1 MARAAPE
8 GGAGV
13 KGRSGAG
20 EPLVRVRSL
29 RKAYGDRPVLRGVDL
44 DVAHGERVAVIG
56 PSGSG
61 KSTLLRLLMTLEKP
75 DGGTIEIDGD
85 PMWTARR
92 GGREVPADEAHLR
105 AVRGRIGMVFQ
116 QFNLFPHRNVLR
128 NVTLAP
134 QLRLGLTR
142 REAEDRARRLLALVG
157 LAERAEQYPATLS
170 GGQKQR
176 VAIARALAMQPR
188 LMLFDEV
195 TSALDPQLVGEVL
208 AVLRRL
214 ADDTDMTK
222 IIVTHEMT
230 FARDIADRVLF
241 LDEGRI
247 VEAGPPDRIFKD
259 PEHPRTREFL
269 QTFLTQPRGRRGAG

>member
-1 MARAAPE
+1 MR
-8 GGAGV
+8 GRDGAD
-13 KGRSGAG
+13 R
-20 EPLVRVRSL
+20 PLVRVRSL

-44 DVAHGERVAVIG
+44 DIVRGERVAVIG

-75 DGGTIEIDGD
+75 DGGTIEIGGD
-85 PMWTARR
+85 PVWTMQRR
-92 GGREVPADEAHLR
+92 GRDVPADEAHLR
-105 AVRGRIGMVFQ
+105 AVRGRVGMVFQ
-116 QFNLFPHRNVLR
+116 QFNLFPHMTVLR

-134 QLRLGLTR
+134 QLRLGLGR

-157 LAERAEQYPATLS
+157 LAERADQYPATLS

-176 VAIARALAMQPR
+176 VAIARALAVQPR
-188 LMLFDEV
+188 IMLFDEV

-214 ADDTDMTK
+214 ADDSDMTM

-241 LDEGRI
+241 LDEGSI
-247 VEAGPPDRIFKD
+247 VEAGPAERIFTD
-259 PEHPRTREFL
+259 PSHPRTREFL
-269 QTFLTQPRGRRGAG
+269 QTVLIRPRGPQGAG

>member
-1 MARAAPE
+1 MRGRGAEDRA
-8 GGAGV
+8 
-13 KGRSGAG
+13 
-20 EPLVRVRSL
+20 LVRVRNLS
-29 RKAYGDRPVLRGVDL
+29 KAYGDRPVLRSVDL
-44 DVAHGERVAVIG
+44 EAARGERVAVIG

-61 KSTLLRLLMTLEKP
+61 KSTLLRLLMTLERP

-85 PMWTARR
+85 PLWTMRRR
-92 GGREVPADEAHLR
+92 GRDVPADDAHLR

-116 QFNLFPHRNVLR
+116 QFNLFPHMTVLQ

-134 QLRLGLTR
+134 RLRLGLAR
-142 REAEDRARRLLALVG
+142 GEADDRARRLLGTVG
-157 LAERAEQYPATLS
+157 LEDRADQYPATLS

-176 VAIARALAMQPR
+176 VAIARALAMQPHI
-188 LMLFDEV
+188 MLFDEV

-214 ADDTDMTK
+214 AEDTDMTK

-247 VEAGPPDRIFKD
+247 VEAASPDRIFTD
-259 PEHPRTREFL
+259 PAHPRTREFL
-269 QTFLTQPRGRRGAG
+269 QTFLTGPRGRNRAE